1 MNYEEKWRAERERAG
16 FLALADGAVFRGV
29 AFGAREDR
37 LGEAVFNTG
46 MSGYQEIATDPS
58 YAGQI
63 VALTTAEVGNY
74 GTNPDDAESR
84 GLFLSGLVVNEL
96 AEPSNFRSTLP
107 LDRLLADA
115 GVPGLRALDTRRLTL
130 HLRDH
135 GSQKAYL
142 HAGPEPMDP
151 AEAVERARSWEG
163 LDGQDY
169 AARVSTRRAYDFSL
183 SHAES
188 AENAEI
194 EPHAEFAE
202 SAGFESHAESAENAE
217 TSSFAAKRHP
227 SFAPQAHPSFA
238 PQAHPSFAAKRHPS
252 FAPQAHPSFTSGP
265 RPLVAVYDFGV
276 KRNILRSLASFARVR
291 VFPAK
296 TPAEKILALRPAG
309 VFLSNGP
316 ADPAALPYA
325 IENIR
330 KLLGIV
336 ACGPLPEADGPRADA
351 MCASRPPSAAR
362 EAPNIPIMGIC
373 LGHQLLAL
381 ACGAK
386 TGRLA
391 FGHHGCN
398 HPVKELA
405 TGKVQI
411 TSQNHNFAVLA
422 DTLPPEL
429 EVTHVNLNDGTIEGL
444 RHRTLPAF
452 SVQYHP
458 EACPGPHDAA
468 PLFARFRELL
478 RDACSG
484 SAAARIPS

>member
-1 MNYEEKWRAERERAG
+1 MLPQDPMQTNYEEKWKAERERAA
-16 FLALADGAVFRGV
+16 FLALADGTVFRGV
-29 AFGAREDR
+29 AFGARVDR

-46 MSGYQEIATDPS
+46 MTGYQEIATDPS
-58 YAGQI
+58 YAGQV
-63 VALTTAEVGNY
+63 VALTSAEIGNY
-74 GTNPDDAESR
+74 GVNAADAESR
-84 GLFLSGLVVNEL
+84 GLFLSGLVVNDL
-96 AEPSNFRSTLP
+96 AEPSNFRAEEP
-107 LDRLLADA
+107 LDAYLAA
-115 GVPGLRALDTRRLTL
+115 GGVPGIYALDTRSLAI
-130 HLRDH
+130 HVRDH
-135 GSQKAYL
+135 GCQKAYL
-142 HAGPEPMDP
+142 HASPEPLDP
-151 AEAVERARSWEG
+151 AEAVRRARAWEG

-169 AARVSTRRAYDFSL
+169 AARVSCEVAYDFAGD
-183 SHAES
+183 AE
-188 AENAEI
+188 
-194 EPHAEFAE
+194 
-202 SAGFESHAESAENAE
+202 
-217 TSSFAAKRHP
+217 
-227 SFAPQAHPSFA
+227 
-238 PQAHPSFAAKRHPS
+238 
-252 FAPQAHPSFTSGP
+252 

-276 KRNILRSLASFARVR
+276 KENILRSLAAFARVR

-296 TPAEKILALRPAG
+296 TPAEEILAARPDG

-325 IENIR
+325 IENVC
-330 KLLGIV
+330 KLLGIRIPNDQSSH
-336 ACGPLPEADGPRADA
+336 GRANTRIHA
-351 MCASRPPSAAR
+351 TCASRPPTAAF

-398 HPVKELA
+398 HPVKDLA
-405 TGKVQI
+405 TGRVLV
-411 TSQNHNFAVLA
+411 TSQNHNYAVLA

-452 SVQYHP
+452 SVQFPP

-468 PLFARFRELL
+468 PLFARFRDLL
-478 RDACSG
+478 GDARDG

>member
-1 MNYEEKWRAERERAG
+1 MNYEEKWQAERERAG

-84 GLFLSGLVVNEL
+84 GLFLSGLVVNDL
-96 AEPSNFRSTLP
+96 AEPSNFRSALP

-115 GVPGLRALDTRRLTL
+115 GVPGLRALDTRSLTL
-130 HLRDH
+130 HIREH

-151 AEAVERARSWEG
+151 AEAVRRAREWEG

-169 AARVSTRRAYDFSL
+169 AAKVSCKTAYDFPHAESAEFAEFS

-188 AENAEI
+188 AENAELAS
-194 EPHAEFAE
+194 HAEFAE
-202 SAGFESHAESAENAE
+202 SAEV
-217 TSSFAAKRHP
+217 SSFAAKRHP
-227 SFAPQAHPSFA
+227 SFG
-238 PQAHPSFAAKRHPS
+238 PQAHPSFAAERHPS
-252 FAPQAHPSFTSGP
+252 FAPEAHPSFTSGP

-276 KRNILRSLASFARVR
+276 KRNILRSISSFARVR
-291 VFPAK
+291 VVPAK
-296 TPAEKILALRPAG
+296 TPAEEVLAMKPDG

-330 KLLGIV
+330 KILGRCPV
-336 ACGPLPEADGPRADA
+336 
-351 MCASRPPSAAR
+351 
-362 EAPNIPIMGIC
+362 MGIC

-381 ACGAK
+381 ACGAR

-398 HPVKELA
+398 HPVKELK

-429 EVTHVNLNDGTIEGL
+429 EVTHLNLNDGTIEGL

-468 PLFARFRELL
+468 PLFARFQELL
-478 RDACSG
+478 RDARRG